1 MVLLWGCTH
10 TRIITHLFV
19 LLILYLSRTT
29 NGFPLKIE
37 ASLVCIEATPYEE
50 HLVRKVLSRVDLAVL
65 LEAFQQVRESS
76 CTVNNEGK
84 LTLPNLPI
92 INPETLIPSLETG
105 LPIENVMVEDLLK
118 SLHIILFDLHVL
130 EGHLIC
136 PGTGRKFP
144 IRNGIPNMILHEDE
158 M

>member
-1 MVLLWGCTH
+1 M
-10 TRIITHLFV
+10 
-19 LLILYLSRTT
+19 
-29 NGFPLKIE
+29 
-37 ASLVCIEATPYEE
+37 
-50 HLVRKVLSRVDLAVL
+50 RKVLSRVDLAVL

-76 CTVNNEGK
+76 CSINNEGN

-92 INPETLIPSLETG
+92 TDTETLIPTLEATS
-105 LPIENVMVEDLLK
+105 PIGNVMLEDLLK
-118 SLHIILFDLHVL
+118 SLHIILFDLHIL